1 MLQQNKLLLRLGSY
15 PDIQVQ
21 KGQGGSLA
29 KGFKR
34 RKEGM
39 HEFVLI

>member
-1 MLQQNKLLLRLGSY
+1 MLQQDKLLLRLGSY

-21 KGQGGSLA
+21 ERQGGSLA
-29 KGFKR
+29 EGFKR
-34 RKEGM
+34 REEGM